1 MTTQTITPEAE
12 RILAVL
18 RPHLPELNAQYGV
31 ARLGIFG
38 SYVRGEQ
45 RGSSDLDVLVGFE
58 RTPTLFQ
65 LARLQRYLGALVGIE
80 VDLVLDRNLKPG
92 IGKNILAEVIYA

>member
-1 MTTQTITPEAE
+1 MPTQITTPEAE
-12 RILAVL
+12 RILATL
-18 RPHLPELNAQYGV
+18 RPHLSELKAQYGV

-45 RGSSDLDVLVGFE
+45 HASSDLDVLVGFE

-65 LARLQRYLGALVGIE
+65 LARLQRYLGSLIGIE
-80 VDLVLDRNLKPG
+80 VDLVLERDLKPG
-92 IGKNILAEVIYA
+92 IGKNILAEVVYA